1 MKHSQSLTP
10 SFICR
15 LILLFEDYN
24 SQKAMLGSLGVLG
37 LSEDAAH
44 QTSPWAEFRVLVTK
58 DSAITASLRAGLPVF
73 GNNWDPCAYLGV
85 GLRRT
90 RMAAGSGRSSPQVSS
105 LWSGGGPLWVA
116 RRGRASVP
124 HGAIREPWLPR
135 EVRPGPRGGGSGALC
150 GRRRIPGA
158 AGRQARPR
166 RAEAGVCGKPCPGC
180 EGSAG
185 GRPPTAAALPIC
197 PGSQWSQSST
207 PASRSWWS

>member
-15 LILLFEDYN
+15 LILLFEDYS

-90 RMAAGSGRSSPQVSS
+90 RMVAGSGRSSPQASS

-135 EVRPGPRGGGSGALC
+135 EVRPGPPGRGVWGAVRAAPHPWGGRA
-150 GRRRIPGA
+150 PG
-158 AGRQARPR
+158 P
-166 RAEAGVCGKPCPGC
+166 AEAC
-180 EGSAG
+180 G
-185 GRPPTAAALPIC
+185 GRSL
-197 PGSQWSQSST
+197 W
-207 PASRSWWS
+207 